1 MTAKA
6 SRCITIILAALVL
19 EDAERRGL
27 RFREEMS
34 RKPGARP
41 LGWRISMRSSQGK
54 GRVKRP
60 GWNFR
65 TERSHIL
72 NLRRFGGLC
81 VSCDTAPCRSGWL
94 NRKSL
99 GKERGDLRWCNTK
112 AYPTCSLRKRR
123 SANG

>member
-1 MTAKA
+1 MTAKT
-6 SRCITIILAALVL
+6 SRCVTIILAGLVL

-27 RFREEMS
+27 GFREEMS

-81 VSCDTAPCRSGWL
+81 VSCDTAPRRSGWL
-94 NRKSL
+94 NRKPL
-99 GKERGDLRWCNTK
+99 GKGKERGDLR
-112 AYPTCSLRKRR
+112 
-123 SANG
+123 

>member
-6 SRCITIILAALVL
+6 SRCVTIILAGLVL

-27 RFREEMS
+27 GFREEMS

-60 GWNFR
+60 GCTFR

-81 VSCDTAPCRSGWL
+81 VSCDTAPCRTGWL